1 MNLISILI
9 ALVVETLYKPVSDYR
24 RYDWLLDASTKI
36 YHRLSGQPWHDG
48 VIGLLLMVV
57 LPCFGVWLI
66 AAMLAGVAGLFSFLF
81 GLLVLIYCIG
91 PKDLLDDVKK
101 FTDALQAD
109 DVDAARHYA
118 SEILAHEATG
128 DAVSLAQQVKEN
140 IPVIANTR
148 VLAVLFWFMLMGPV
162 GAILFR
168 YICLLYH
175 QGGWSSGFSDALER
189 LYEIMIWP
197 SARLSVIGFALTGSF
212 VDTLGNWQS
221 SADFWQSKSEELLRL
236 SGIGAVRHE
245 QDELAEHGLPDIEGV
260 QNVLALMKRTL
271 IVWLVILALLTLTGM
286 VL

>member
-24 RYDWLLDASTKI
+24 RYDWLLDSSTKI
-36 YHRLSGQPWHDG
+36 YHRLSGQSWRDG
-48 VIGLLLMVV
+48 PLGLILMVV

-66 AAMLAGVAGLFSFLF
+66 ASMLAGVAGLFSFLF
-81 GLLVLIYCIG
+81 GLLVLVYCIG

-109 DVDAARHYA
+109 DADAARHYA
-118 SEILAHEATG
+118 GEILGQDVTG
-128 DAVSLAQQVKEN
+128 DAISLAQRVKEN

-148 VLAVLFWFMLMGPV
+148 VLGVLFWFMLMGPV

-168 YICLLYH
+168 YVCLLYH
-175 QGGWSSGFSDALER
+175 QGGWSSGFSMALER

-197 SARLSVIGFALTGSF
+197 SARLSVTGFALTGSF
-212 VDTLGNWQS
+212 VDTVSNWQS
-221 SADFWQSKSEELLRL
+221 SADFWQRNSEELLRV

-245 QDELAEHGLPDIEGV
+245 LDEPPEEGQPDIEGV

-271 IVWLVILALLTLTGM
+271 IVWLAILALLTLTGL

>member
-9 ALVVETLYKPVSDYR
+9 ALLVETLYKPVSDYR
-24 RYDWLLDASTKI
+24 RYDWLLDVSTKI
-36 YHRLSGQPWHDG
+36 YHKLSGQPWRDG
-48 VIGLLLMVV
+48 SFGLLLMVI
-57 LPCFGVWLI
+57 LPCFAVWLI
-66 AAMLAGVAGLFSFLF
+66 AAMLAGVASLFSFLF

-91 PKDLLDDVKK
+91 PKDLLDDVRK
-101 FTDALQAD
+101 FADALQVNDA
-109 DVDAARHYA
+109 DAAGHYA
-118 SEILAHEATG
+118 SEILGQNVTG
-128 DAVSLAQQVKEN
+128 NVVSLAQQVKES

-148 VLAVLFWFMLMGPV
+148 VLGVLFWFMLMGPV

-168 YICLLYH
+168 YVYLLNR
-175 QGGWSSGFSDALER
+175 QAGWSSGFSNALER
-189 LYEIMIWP
+189 LYEIMLWP

-221 SADFWQSKSEELLRL
+221 SADFWQCNSEELLRV

-245 QDELAEHGLPDIEGV
+245 QDELPEEGQPDIEGV

-271 IVWLVILALLTLTGM
+271 IVWLFILALLTLTGL

>member
-9 ALVVETLYKPVSDYR
+9 ALVVETLYKPISDYR

-36 YHRLSGQPWHDG
+36 YHRLSGQPWRDG
-48 VIGLLLMVV
+48 VLGLLLMVV
-57 LPCFGVWLI
+57 LPCFAVWLI
-66 AAMLAGVAGLFSFLF
+66 AAMLAGVAGMFSFLF

-109 DVDAARHYA
+109 DVDAAGHYA
-118 SEILAHEATG
+118 SEILGRNVSG
-128 DAVSLAQQVKEN
+128 DAVSLAQQVKES

-148 VLAVLFWFMLMGPV
+148 VLGVLFWFMLVGPV
-162 GAILFR
+162 GAIVFR
-168 YICLLYH
+168 YVCLLYH
-175 QGGWSSGFSDALER
+175 QAGWSSGFSHALER

-221 SADFWQSKSEELLRL
+221 SADFWQCNSEELLRL
-236 SGIGAVRHE
+236 SGTGAVRHE
-245 QDELAEHGLPDIEGV
+245 QDESLEQGQPDIEGV

-271 IVWLVILALLTLTGM
+271 MVWLVILALLTLTGL